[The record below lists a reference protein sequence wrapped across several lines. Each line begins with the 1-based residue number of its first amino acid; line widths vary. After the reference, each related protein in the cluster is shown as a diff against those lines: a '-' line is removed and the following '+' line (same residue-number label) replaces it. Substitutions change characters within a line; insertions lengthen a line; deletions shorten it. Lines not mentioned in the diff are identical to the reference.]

1 MIKQTSIKNLDN
13 SYHFLNLIQLQEQ
26 YSSKP
31 LDEVMKLGEEETD
44 RREEL
49 SINRLV
55 DVSVSI
61 IHHQKLVIAD

>member
-1 MIKQTSIKNLDN
+1 
-13 SYHFLNLIQLQEQ
+13 
-26 YSSKP
+26 
-31 LDEVMKLGEEETD
+31 MKLGEEETD